1 MRLLTLTLLFAS
13 IASVWP
19 TGVLAQDGWNE
30 SRVLELVTRARAER
44 TAVITDDSLRSY
56 AADARGYVYFYVD
69 RRDAGETALVK
80 TDQIALEVYWK
91 APDST
96 KQRIVGL
103 RDEESLPTNIQYHLD
118 HLTVVQDDYA
128 DVIRMGDGD
137 EVSAVLHPMAPG
149 SEQTYD
155 FRLADSISINLGG
168 GQPPVRVYEIE
179 VRPRDFTRPGIIG
192 SVFLDRASAAIV
204 RMNFTFT
211 AASYVDDYLD
221 YIRISLDN
229 SLWDGRYWLPYEQ
242 RVELRR
248 ELPYLDFPAGS
259 VIRGRYEIRNYRFNE
274 EFGPL
279 HFLGGRISALPR
291 ERREAFPFEEGLHDQ
306 LDEEGLGPIPE
317 LADIRAEAARMAG
330 RQMLSGLGRWRPWVP
345 SGSWV
350 SRRNRAEGSAF
361 GLGMAYRARDDLR
374 LASAFGYA
382 FGSEKPYATARIDR
396 GGRTSVALVA
406 DWNALGEIGGR
417 QTASTTLNTFAVAIA
432 DRDYLDPFFTSGARF
447 EVRHARD
454 RVAWTGEVG
463 VHRHRSAS
471 LVTLDRPIRAV
482 DEGTLGRASIGVQ
495 TTGTQGFGV
504 GLAVDGGRLTG
515 RSFGGSRADLWWRNE
530 SVERGHRMEVSS
542 ELGWTSSDSPLQDRA
557 LLGGRGT
564 LIGYPYRSFAG
575 DRWSRVHFE
584 ASQVVAAPWVRLGV
598 FGSAAT
604 SWLRDNSVPE
614 SWAVAETGQVRY
626 SAGFTAHVL
635 WELVRI
641 DVGRGLNGGSWQ
653 AHVSLARR
661 FWNWL

>member
-1 MRLLTLTLLFAS
+1 MRVLTLTLLLAS
-13 IASVWP
+13 TASLWP
-19 TGVLAQDGWNE
+19 SMGVAQDGWNE
-30 SRVLELVTRARAER
+30 PRALEMVGRARATR
-44 TAVITDDSLRSY
+44 AAVVADDSLRTY

-69 RRDAGETALVK
+69 RRDSDETALVK

-103 RDEESLPTNIQYHLD
+103 RDEESLPTNINYHLD

-137 EVSAVLHPMAPG
+137 EVSAVLHPMAGG

-168 GQPPVRVYEIE
+168 GQPPVRVYELE
-179 VRPRDFTRPGIIG
+179 VRPKDFTRPGVIG
-192 SVFLDRASAAIV
+192 SVFLDRSSAAIV

-279 HFLGGRISALPR
+279 HFLGGRISALPQA
-291 ERREAFPFEEGLHDQ
+291 RREAFPFEEGLHDQ

-330 RQMLSGLGRWRPWVP
+330 RQMLSGLGQWRPWVP

-361 GLGMAYRARDDLR
+361 GLGLAYRARDNVR

-382 FGSEKPYATARIDR
+382 FGREKPYGTARIDWS
-396 GGRTSVALVA
+396 GRTSVGLVA

-417 QTASTTLNTFAVAIA
+417 HTTSTALNTFAVALA
-432 DRDYLDPFFTSGARF
+432 DRDYLDPFFTTGARV
-447 EVRHARD
+447 ELRHVRN
-454 RVAWTGEVG
+454 RVTWTGGIGLHEQ
-463 VHRHRSAS
+463 RSAT
-471 LVTLDRPIRAV
+471 LVTLDRPIRSV
-482 DEGTLGRASIGVQ
+482 DEGTLARMSVGLRTTAS
-495 TTGTQGFGV
+495 QGFGGAV
-504 GLAVDGGRLTG
+504 GIDGGRLAG
-515 RSFGGSRADLWWRNE
+515 QSFAGSRAELWWKKE
-530 SVERGHRMEVSS
+530 SVERGYRLDLSS
-542 ELGWTSSDSPLQDRA
+542 ELAWTSIDAPLQDRA

-564 LIGYPYRSFAG
+564 LVGYPYRSFAG
-575 DRWSRVHFE
+575 DRWGLVHLE
-584 ASQVVAAPWVRLGV
+584 ASRVVAAPWVRLGV
-598 FGSAAT
+598 FGSAAR
-604 SWLRDNSVPE
+604 SRLRDESVPDAW
-614 SWAVAETGQVRY
+614 SVTETGKVRF
-626 SAGFTAHVL
+626 SAGLTAHAFWDLLRV
-635 WELVRI
+635 

-653 AHVSLARR
+653 AHFSLARR